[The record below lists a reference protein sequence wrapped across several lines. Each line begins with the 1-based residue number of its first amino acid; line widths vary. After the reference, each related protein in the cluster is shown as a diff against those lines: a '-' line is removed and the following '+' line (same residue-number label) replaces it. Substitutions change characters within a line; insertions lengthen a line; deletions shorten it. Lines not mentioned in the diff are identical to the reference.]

1 MELCFLLLMQ
11 VLQCFRTNKHFILID
26 ENQIKLFTT
35 CLSDK
40 KHTYSFK
47 KRFSRHYFRHR
58 QTFGQYLL
66 LMVSGVWFSEI
77 ISQCLVG
84 LFQIFNGFFELRILV
99 IYPS

>member
-1 MELCFLLLMQ
+1 MQ
-11 VLQCFRTNKHFILID
+11 VVQCFRTNKHYILID

-58 QTFGQYLL
+58 QTFGRHLL
-66 LMVSGVWFSEI
+66 LMVSGVGFSEI
-77 ISQCLVG
+77 ITQCSVG
-84 LFQIFNGFFELRILV
+84 LFRKLNGFFRFEYITNFSR
-99 IYPS
+99 